1 MSHSSTAS
9 TNNCCS
15 ERMLDEDNSDGG
27 YVNNN
32 VHPKHGTCPSL
43 LHEEEENQDSTELIG
58 DDEAPSTSTRGE
70 TELRAY
76 NIPVDDLIE
85 NIEPPSHHH
94 HHLQDYSEQQNQHQ
108 HQHQQLGGLEVR
120 RVVMDRYDDETRSF
134 EPRPTTVLTIR
145 KTNNRKIKSLMLF
158 VATIC
163 PFIMMDEWMLL
174 PVGILLYSVAL
185 QCAWENWYDEMEFNT
200 RLHLRQQLDVKEWLI
215 EQRRR
220 HRSLQQAVQRAK
232 FEIHVLQN
240 RPNVPILPRRQ
251 KKKWEWKI

>member
-32 VHPKHGTCPSL
+32 VHPKHGTCPSQV
-43 LHEEEENQDSTELIG
+43 HSEEEENQDSTELLA
-58 DDEAPSTSTRGE
+58 DDEAPSTTTHGE
-70 TELRAY
+70 TDLHGY
-76 NIPVDDLIE
+76 NPEDDLLE
-85 NIEPPSHHH
+85 NIDPSHHQQ
-94 HHLQDYSEQQNQHQ
+94 QDYSEQQHQ
-108 HQHQQLGGLEVR
+108 QQLGSSLQVR

-134 EPRPTTVLTIR
+134 EPRPTTVLTVR
-145 KTNNRKIKSLMLF
+145 TVQTNNRKTKSLMLIF
-158 VATIC
+158 LATIG
-163 PFIMMDEWMLL
+163 PFLMMDEWMLL

-185 QCAWENWYDEMEFNT
+185 QCAWENWYDEMEFT
-200 RLHLRQQLDVKEWLI
+200 RLHQLQHQLDVKEWLI
-215 EQRRR
+215 HQRQR